1 MGLTDNEVIESRKK
15 FGSNVINSSKKNSFI
30 KQYIA
35 TLGAPIIRILLS
47 ALGIKTVFLI

>member
-30 KQYIA
+30 KQDLFTVSI
-35 TLGAPIIRILLS
+35 S
-47 ALGIKTVFLI
+47 GIGKRKL